1 MSAYVLFLRGRQ
13 IIAQLHGI
21 WYNFKN
27 RKNLVELDE
36 EDKQLK
42 EMVENLDWSQAI
54 SANGRPH
61 HEVHA
66 ELRARREANREALE
80 KADKKHVPL

>member
-1 MSAYVLFLRGRQ
+1 
-13 IIAQLHGI
+13 LHGT

-42 EMVENLDWSQAI
+42 EMVANLDWSQGVYRR
-54 SANGRPH
+54 GRPMQ
-61 HEVHA
+61 EVHA
-66 ELRARREANREALE
+66 ELRARREER
-80 KADKKHVPL
+80 DKRAS